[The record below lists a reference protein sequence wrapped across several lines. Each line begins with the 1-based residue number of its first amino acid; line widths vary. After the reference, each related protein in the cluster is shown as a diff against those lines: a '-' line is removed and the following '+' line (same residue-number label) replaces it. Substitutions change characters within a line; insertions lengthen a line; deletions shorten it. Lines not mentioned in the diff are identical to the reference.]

1 MVILLIMDMGRVM
14 SLGFEK
20 VYLMQN
26 DLNIS
31 ASEIIS
37 TYVYKIGLT
46 GSADYSYSTAISLF
60 NSVVNLV
67 LIILTNIFSKK
78 VSGSGLF

>member
-46 GSADYSYSTAISLF
+46 GSVDYSYSTAISLF
-60 NSVVNLV
+60 NSVINLI
-67 LIILTNIFSKK
+67 LIMLTNVFSKK